1 MFSIH
6 ELFRIGLGP
15 SSSHTIGPMIAA
27 AEFSAKISGAV
38 DRFEAVLFGSL
49 ALTGIG
55 HATDKAVLLGLAGYL
70 PDKIESDMAE
80 TLYLDFSK
88 NKHVVTNV
96 GQVIPVDVVFEP
108 ETFLLEHPNGMTFT
122 AYYEGEIVA
131 RSTSFSVGG
140 GALKFQ
146 DSFNTDPGETPVS
159 LFRYPFDSAESLI
172 KQCRLHDMT
181 ISQLIMANEMHFQG
195 KPEDEIGM
203 QLDHIW
209 KTMSDCVERGCEQQG
224 VLPGGLGIKR
234 RAKPLYEDLQ
244 QQALSMDPLAAL
256 DWISLF
262 ALAVNEENA
271 AGGRVVTAPTNGAAG
286 VIPAVLAFL
295 VRFEGL
301 GKTRVR
307 EFLLTSAAIG
317 MLYKENASISAA
329 EVGCQGEIGVASSM
343 AAAGFAAVMN
353 GSIAQIENAAEIA
366 MEHHLGMTCDPI
378 GGLVQVPCIERNTMG
393 AIKAINAARL
403 ALRGDGVHRVSLDS
417 VISTMLETGRD
428 MERKY
433 KETALGGLAVNVA
446 LC

>member
-27 AEFSAKISGAV
+27 VTFMSSVTESP
-38 DRFEAVLFGSL
+38 DRIQAVLFGSL
-49 ALTGIG
+49 ALTGVG
-55 HATDKAVLLGLAGYL
+55 HATDKAVMLGLAGYL
-70 PDKIESDMAE
+70 PEKIESELAE
-80 TLYLDFSK
+80 ALFVDFAS
-88 NKHVVTNV
+88 NKHVVTLD
-96 GQVIPVDVVFEP
+96 GLVIPVDVVFEP
-108 ETFLLEHPNGMTFT
+108 DTFLVEHPNGMTFT
-122 AYYEGEIVA
+122 AFKGDEILQKE
-131 RSTSFSVGG
+131 TWFSVGG
-140 GALKFQ
+140 GAIKNSSEINAVEGLVNETEFKYKFC
-146 DSFNTDPGETPVS
+146 
-159 LFRYPFDSAESLI
+159 SAETLMSCSRTNQLSI
-172 KQCRLHDMT
+172 AE
-181 ISQLIMANEMHFQG
+181 LIMQNEQRVQG
-195 KPEDEIGM
+195 VNEDTINA
-203 QLDHIW
+203 QIDVIW
-209 KTMSDCVERGCEQQG
+209 QTMADCVERGCAQAG

-234 RAKPLYEDLQ
+234 RAKSLYEDLQ
-244 QQALSMDPLAAL
+244 KQALSIDPLTAF

-286 VIPAVLAFL
+286 VIPAVLSFL

-301 GKTRVR
+301 GKTKVR

-343 AAAGFAAVMN
+343 AAAGFAAVMG
-353 GSIAQIENAAEIA
+353 GSIEQIENAAEIA

-403 ALRGDGVHRVSLDS
+403 ALRGDGEHRVSLDS
-417 VISTMLETGRD
+417 VITTMLETGRD
-428 MERKY
+428 MEQKY